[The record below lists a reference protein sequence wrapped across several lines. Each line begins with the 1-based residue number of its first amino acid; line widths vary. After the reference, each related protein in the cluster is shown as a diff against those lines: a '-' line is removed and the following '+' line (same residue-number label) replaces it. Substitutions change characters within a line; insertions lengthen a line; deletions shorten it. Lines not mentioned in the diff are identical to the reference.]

1 MMRLRNEFLISIF
14 ARRAQTASCGAL
26 VGGTGKIN
34 KKLTHLTYMYQASY
48 LKHFTEAVFLAIG
61 CSQEEARLASEV
73 LVSAD
78 LRGVDSHGIARL
90 AGYVRLYDHGRLN
103 PKPNVTIVYETPS
116 TAVVD
121 GDRGLGLVVAPKAM
135 EIAMEKAEKV
145 GSGWVSVRNSNHFGI
160 AGYHAMLALQKDM
173 IGWTMTN
180 AAPLVTPTFSLDKL
194 LGTNPIAVAV
204 PALAEPAFVADFAS
218 TAVAYGKFEILQR
231 KGLPAPLGWA
241 QDADGNPTTDS
252 NAVKS
257 GGGLLPLGSD
267 REHGSHKGYGLG
279 AIVDIFS
286 GVLSGANF
294 GPWVPPFATA
304 GFMGVQQ
311 SVGLGTGHFLGAM
324 RVDGFRPADEF
335 KADMDKWIGAFRNA
349 RAVDGEKVL
358 IPGDPEREMEAERG
372 VNGIRLLEP
381 VVLSLDELAKRF
393 GIPFEIN
400 L

>member
-1 MMRLRNEFLISIF
+1 
-14 ARRAQTASCGAL
+14 
-26 VGGTGKIN
+26 
-34 KKLTHLTYMYQASY
+34 
-48 LKHFTEAVFLAIG
+48 
-61 CSQEEARLASEV
+61 
-73 LVSAD
+73 
-78 LRGVDSHGIARL
+78 
-90 AGYVRLYDHGRLN
+90 
-103 PKPNVTIVYETPS
+103 
-116 TAVVD
+116 
-121 GDRGLGLVVAPKAM
+121 
-135 EIAMEKAEKV
+135 
-145 GSGWVSVRNSNHFGI
+145 
-160 AGYHAMLALQKDM
+160 M

-204 PALAEPAFVADFAS
+204 PANEEPAFVADFAS

-241 QDADGNPTTDS
+241 QDAEGNATTDS

-311 SVGLGTGHFLGAM
+311 GVGLGTGHFLGAM

-335 KADMDKWIGAFRNA
+335 KEDMDKWIGAFRVQGCGRAKSDHPRRSRA
-349 RAVDGEKVL
+349 RNGS
-358 IPGDPEREMEAERG
+358 GTRREW
-372 VNGIRLLEP
+372 NFRLLEP